1 MSLIGKNINKKY
13 SNMYKYLYT
22 VSIYLMSVAICQNSS
37 EDTFFLDMG
46 VVIKSKNGRIAL
58 PDFSAPT
65 PTLKSNKIVK
75 KKPSSSIYM
84 ATTSDMI
91 SSLDRI
97 TTHVAHIEKDF
108 ESKLDMLEI
117 ENSNLRNQII
127 GLKKRL
133 NTEILDANF
142 VNIDLNKPE
151 KEFSIP
157 NENISKNLETPELS
171 APLNNNLAKRLVLQ
185 EFDFGLFT
193 EGVIHYNNEKYNDCI
208 ESLSLLPL
216 DNDRN
221 KNSSKIL
228 FLLADSYENVGR
240 YKQALNHLERLSLS
254 NDDEYLDL
262 ILFKKGII
270 YRNIGMMI
278 KAEDAFKTLVE
289 LYPQSEYKIFA
300 EEEIQNI

>member
-1 MSLIGKNINKKY
+1 M
-13 SNMYKYLYT
+13 
-22 VSIYLMSVAICQNSS
+22 VVCQDDNV
-37 EDTFFLDMG
+37 DTFFLDMG
-46 VVIKSKNGRIAL
+46 VVIKSKNERITL

-65 PTLKSNKIVK
+65 PRLKSNKIVK
-75 KKPSSSIYM
+75 KKSSGSIYM

-97 TTHVAHIEKDF
+97 TTQVTHIEKDF

-117 ENSNLRNQII
+117 ENSNLRNQIS

-133 NTEILDANF
+133 NAEILDANS
-142 VNIDLNKPE
+142 VDIDLKKPQ
-151 KEFSIP
+151 KESLLP
-157 NENISKNLETPELS
+157 HENISKNLEMVELS
-171 APLNNNLAKRLVLQ
+171 APLNDVPNKRLVLQ
-185 EFDFGLFT
+185 KFDFDLFT

-216 DNDRN
+216 DNDSN

-228 FLLADSYENVGR
+228 FLLADAYENVGR

-254 NDDEYLDL
+254 SDDEYSDL

-278 KAEDAFKTLVE
+278 QAQDAFKTLVE
-289 LYPQSEYKIFA
+289 LFPSSEYKIFA